1 MTKKDR
7 VKETMTKEDYIKETK
22 EDIDYITKEAIKEC
36 EDVMYGTYD
45 AANCMCQKLNKFSW
59 IDQKL
64 MGRKAKESAT
74 EKVET

>member
-1 MTKKDR
+1 MNKKDY
-7 VKETMTKEDYIKETK
+7 VKETK

-59 IDQKL
+59 IDEKLRLRNAKQIIQK
-64 MGRKAKESAT
+64 K
-74 EKVET
+74 